1 MEQFKGET
9 VIDVE
14 AEHLG
19 CIDSVDSESID
30 ESWYSAAQVQRIL
43 DLNKAGLQ
51 KAIAK
56 LTSLYAIDIKILRRG
71 GARATEYSQ
80 IALNAIELMRAGKF
94 AKLRNLV
101 EVTPAAPTIGTS
113 TAIVFL
119 DRHQQIAQTA
129 ASVADGNLT
138 QIAAFKS
145 GLLDNYR
152 ELGRALGKQAA
163 AEVRMGFTEEVKTAL
178 ENLQES

>member
-1 MEQFKGET
+1 MEQFKDET

-14 AEHLG
+14 AEQVDP
-19 CIDSVDSESID
+19 IDSADSESID
-30 ESWYSAAQVQRIL
+30 ESWYSTAQIQRIL
-43 DLNKAGLQ
+43 NLNKAGLQ

-56 LTSLYAIDIKILRRG
+56 LTSIYAIDIKILRRG

-80 IALNAIELMRAGKF
+80 IALDAIELMKAGKF

-101 EVTPAAPTIGTS
+101 EVTPITPAIETS

-119 DRHQQIAQTA
+119 DRHREIAQTST
-129 ASVADGNLT
+129 SVADSNLT

-145 GLLDNYR
+145 GLLNNYR

-163 AEVRMGFTEEVKTAL
+163 AEVRLGFTEEVKTAL

>member
-1 MEQFKGET
+1 MEQFKGDT

-19 CIDSVDSESID
+19 SIDSTDSESID
-30 ESWYSAAQVQRIL
+30 DLWHSAAQVQRIL

-56 LTSLYAIDIKILRRG
+56 LTSLYEIDLKILRRG

-80 IALNAIELMRAGKF
+80 IALNAIELMKAGKF

-101 EVTPAAPTIGTS
+101 EVTPAPTIGTS

-119 DRHQQIAQTA
+119 DRHQEIAQTA
-129 ASVADGNLT
+129 ASVADSNLT

-145 GLLDNYR
+145 GLLSNYR

-163 AEVRMGFTEEVKTAL
+163 AEVRLGFTEEVKTAL